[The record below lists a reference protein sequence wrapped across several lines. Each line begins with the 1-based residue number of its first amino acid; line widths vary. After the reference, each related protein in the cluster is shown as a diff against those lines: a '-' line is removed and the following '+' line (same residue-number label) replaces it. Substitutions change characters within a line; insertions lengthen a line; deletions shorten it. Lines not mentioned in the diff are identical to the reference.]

1 MAYVDQVT
9 NRQGQ
14 AAGSQGID
22 LRKRNNRGL
31 AAGVD
36 ATASYLRSP
45 EWQEFSNPEQTAMTA
60 GTDSIFAGA
69 RSAQRAAALD
79 ASRLGLGR
87 GAATQFRTDIQR
99 QASSAVAQQLQA
111 AMQQGQMRR
120 AQGAASLM
128 DAIKE
133 YQQAAALRRMQ
144 HRNNSMTSL
153 FQGNFA
159 AGFGALPAQG
169 IGAVAGGVGAGL
181 ARRIGRYGEDTE
193 QQ

>member
-1 MAYVDQVT
+1 MAYYDQVL

-14 AAGSQGID
+14 AAGSAGID
-22 LRKRNNRGL
+22 LRKRRDRGL

-45 EWQEFSNPEQTAMTA
+45 EWQEFANPEQTAMTA

-79 ASRLGLGR
+79 AGRLGLGR
-87 GAATQFRTDIQR
+87 GAAAQSRIDIQN
-99 QASSAVAQQLQA
+99 QARNAVSQQLLG

-133 YQQAAALRRMQ
+133 YQQAAALRRLQ
-144 HRNNSMTSL
+144 HRNTSMTSL
-153 FQGNFA
+153 FQGNLA
-159 AGFGALPAQG
+159 SGLGGYAAQG
-169 IGAVAGGVGAGL
+169 IGQVAGGLATGLVRGVAG
-181 ARRIGRYGEDTE
+181 G
-193 QQ
+193 